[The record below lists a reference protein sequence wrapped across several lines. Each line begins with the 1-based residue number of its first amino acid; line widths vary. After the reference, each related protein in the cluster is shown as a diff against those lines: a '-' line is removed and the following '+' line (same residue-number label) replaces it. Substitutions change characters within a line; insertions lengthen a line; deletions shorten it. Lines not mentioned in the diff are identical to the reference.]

1 MKPKRHYEPVSLHL
15 QNIQDTKGG
24 KTKVIFTENNLFPWE
39 S

>member
-1 MKPKRHYEPVSLHL
+1 MKPKRHYKPVNPQL

-24 KTKVIFTENNLFPWE
+24 KTNVIFTENNLFPWE